1 MFPATRAEAFQR
13 LEEFLPFAGKAYASR
28 RNFHGDTTSRLSPAI
43 RRKLLSEAEVCAR
56 VLSAHGHV
64 RAEKFV
70 QEVCW
75 RTYWVG
81 WLQQRPEIW
90 GRYRAE
96 LGHLQGRDRA
106 FPGLLQAET
115 GQTGIDFF
123 DDAARQLVKSG
134 WLHNHVRMNFASIWV
149 FTLGLPWQLGADFFY
164 RHLLDACP
172 AANTLSWRWVA
183 GLQTPGK
190 TYLAR
195 AETLREMSGG
205 RFRLEVPLARE
216 ARAIPMDVIPPARAV
231 APAQMPEQGVRT
243 GLFLTTADLSV
254 ETQALPPLVAVAAT
268 SRIGGRPAALKR
280 AHAETA
286 LADGLARAAALAGV
300 AAERLDE
307 DMPVEAMRDWA
318 ARHRL
323 RQVVTGEAPV
333 GPEADRL
340 DVLAEALAPDGVRL
354 VRVRRRWDDMAWP
367 MASKGFFA
375 FKAGIPKLVAG

>member
-1 MFPATRAEAFQR
+1 M
-13 LEEFLPFAGKAYASR
+13 
-28 RNFHGDTTSRLSPAI
+28 
-43 RRKLLSEAEVCAR
+43 CAR

-90 GRYRAE
+90 GRYRAD
-96 LGHLQGRDRA
+96 LGHLRGRDGA
-106 FPGLLQAET
+106 FSGLERAET

-205 RFRLEVPLARE
+205 RFRLEAPLARE
-216 ARAIPMDVIPPARAV
+216 ARPVPMDVIPAPRPI
-231 APAQMPEQGVRT
+231 APAQQADAGLRT

-254 ETQALPPLVAVAAT
+254 ETLGLPPLVAVAAT
-268 SRIGGRPAALKR
+268 SRIGGMPADLKR
-280 AHAETA
+280 AHAEAA
-286 LADGLARAAALAGV
+286 LADGLARAAVFAGV
-300 AAERLDE
+300 EAERLDE
-307 DMPVEAMRDWA
+307 ETPAEAMRDWV
-318 ARHRL
+318 ARHGL
-323 RQVVTGEAPV
+323 QQVVTGEAPV

-340 DVLAEALAPDGVRL
+340 DVLASALAQDGVRL
-354 VRVRRRWDDMAWP
+354 VQVRRRWDDVAWP

>member
-1 MFPATRAEAFQR
+1 M
-13 LEEFLPFAGKAYASR
+13 G
-28 RNFHGDTTSRLSPAI
+28 
-43 RRKLLSEAEVCAR
+43 R

-81 WLQQRPEIW
+81 WLQQRPGIW
-90 GRYRAE
+90 GRYRE
-96 LGHLQGRDRA
+96 KLGQYRGSDGA
-106 FPGLLQAET
+106 FPGLERAET

-149 FTLGLPWQLGADFFY
+149 FTLGLPWELGADFFY

-195 AETLREMSGG
+195 AETIREMSGDK
-205 RFRLEVPLARE
+205 FRLEVPLARE
-216 ARAIPMDVIPPARAV
+216 ARALPMDVIPAARPIPPAERAD
-231 APAQMPEQGVRT
+231 AGVRT

-254 ETQALPPLVAVAAT
+254 ETLDLPKLVAVAAT
-268 SRIGGRPAALKR
+268 SRIGGNPAELKR
-280 AHAETA
+280 AHTETA
-286 LADGLARAAALAGV
+286 LADGLARAGAFAGV
-300 AAERLDE
+300 APERLDE
-307 DMPVEAMRDWA
+307 EAPVEAMRDWA
-318 ARHRL
+318 ARHGL
-323 RQVVTGEAPV
+323 AQVVTGEAAV

-340 DVLAEALAPDGVRL
+340 EVLARALAGDGVRL
-354 VRVRRRWDDMAWP
+354 VRLRRRWDDMAWP
-367 MASKGFFA
+367 MATKGFFA
-375 FKAGIPKLVAG
+375 FKAGIPKLVVG